1 MFSSKLLYATALLLL
16 PLAVAVFDLSFLSA
30 LLLVVAVLFV
40 RWLGVMV
47 ALGGKSRSPEITLT
61 SIGVSHFV
69 EKVRWCLDRLGL
81 DYRERRAAATLGAFY
96 LGRTVPV
103 LQFRTGR
110 VTSSIGNSPE
120 ILRYL
125 WGRYAAE
132 RPEEAA
138 FLQPT
143 PERLQLESELDRYG
157 RNLQIWV
164 YYHLLPEKAL
174 LLRAW
179 GVEDPAV
186 PAWQR
191 RLVRLLYP
199 AQTFMIRRAFRVSAK
214 RYEKARQHIETL
226 LEDLNA
232 RLGEQSNSLLGEK
245 VLNYTDLC
253 FAALSSPWLLPE
265 NLAGGSSA
273 VLEFEEL
280 PAAMRE
286 DIDRFKTAYP
296 AAYAFVEQLYKNQRG
311 VPAGTSPGETQ

>member
-1 MFSSKLLYATALLLL
+1 MYSSKLLYAAALLLL
-16 PLAVAVFDLSFLSA
+16 PLVVALFGLSFPSA
-30 LLLVVAVLFV
+30 LLLVVILLFV
-40 RWLGVMV
+40 RWLSVMA
-47 ALGGKSRSPEITLT
+47 ALSGRRKAPEITLT

-81 DYRERRAAATLGAFY
+81 DYQERRAAGTLGAFY

-132 RPEEAA
+132 RPEAAA
-138 FLQPT
+138 FLEPT
-143 PERLQLESELDRYG
+143 PERLELEAELDRYG

-179 GVEDPAV
+179 GVDDPTV

-191 RLVRLLYP
+191 RLVRLLHPVQVY
-199 AQTFMIRRAFRVSAK
+199 MIRRAFGVSSK

-232 RLGEQSNSLLGEK
+232 RLGERSNSLLGET
-245 VLNYTDLC
+245 VLNYTDFC
-253 FAALSSPWLLPE
+253 FAALSSPWLLPD
-265 NLAGGSSA
+265 NLAGQGSA
-273 VLEFEEL
+273 VLDFEEL
-280 PAAMRE
+280 PTGMRE
-286 DIDRFKTAYP
+286 DIERFKTAYP
-296 AAYAFVEQLYKNQRG
+296 AAHKFVEQLYKNDRG
-311 VPAGTSPGETQ
+311 GSASHTSGETQ

>member
-1 MFSSKLLYATALLLL
+1 MFSSKLLTAAAFVLL
-16 PLAVAVFDLSFLSA
+16 PLVVAFFGLSVPSA
-30 LLLVVAVLFV
+30 LLLVVVLLFV
-40 RWLGVMV
+40 RWLGIMA
-47 ALGGKSRSPEITLT
+47 ALSGKSKAPEITLT

-81 DYRERRAAATLGAFY
+81 DYQERRAAGTLGGFY

-103 LQFRTGR
+103 LKFRTGR

-132 RPEEAA
+132 RPEAAA
-138 FLQPT
+138 FLEPT
-143 PERLQLESELDRYG
+143 PERLELEGELDRYG
-157 RNLQIWV
+157 RNLQIWI

-179 GVEDPAV
+179 GADDPAV

-191 RLVRLLYP
+191 RLIRLLHP
-199 AQTFMIRRAFRVSAK
+199 VQVTMIRRAFGVSAK

-232 RLGEQSNSLLGEK
+232 RLGERSNSLLGDRA
-245 VLNYTDLC
+245 LNYTDFC

-265 NLAGGSSA
+265 NLAGQGSA
-273 VLEFEEL
+273 VLDFEEL
-280 PAAMRE
+280 PAGMRE
-286 DIDRFKTAYP
+286 DIERFKAAYP
-296 AAYAFVEQLYKNQRG
+296 AVHKFVEQLYKNERG
-311 VPAGTSPGETQ
+311 VTAGNSPGEI